1 MLVTKEEGDGQGFLL
16 LSRMSLL
23 SLQARSE
30 LVRCVDAGKCQVILS
45 HCEVKGGGE
54 ISFSCCS
61 RPGFS

>member
-1 MLVTKEEGDGQGFLL
+1 MDKVFLL